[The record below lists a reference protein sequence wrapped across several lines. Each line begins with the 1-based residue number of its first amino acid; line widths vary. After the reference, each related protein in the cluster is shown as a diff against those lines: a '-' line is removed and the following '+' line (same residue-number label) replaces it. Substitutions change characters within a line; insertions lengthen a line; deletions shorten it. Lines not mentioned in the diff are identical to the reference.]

1 MTQSIPSNRSK
12 FEEIFNS
19 KHMWALDKNEFEI
32 KDELRIVL
40 EEKSKDKQSI
50 YYIIYRKLKSL

>member
-1 MTQSIPSNRSK
+1 
-12 FEEIFNS
+12 
-19 KHMWALDKNEFEI
+19 MWALDKNEFEI

-50 YYIIYRKLKSL
+50 YYIIYRKLKNL